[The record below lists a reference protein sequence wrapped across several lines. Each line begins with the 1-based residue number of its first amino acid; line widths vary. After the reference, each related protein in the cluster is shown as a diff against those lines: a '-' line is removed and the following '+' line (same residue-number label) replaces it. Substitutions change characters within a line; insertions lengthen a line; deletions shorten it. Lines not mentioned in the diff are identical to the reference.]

1 MQRRKFEVS
10 VKSAQMQQPVKLQCP
25 YTSGSATSSS
35 VCPLT
40 GIDVSKTAH
49 SEVIQAIDKKV
60 WFVLCASNQT

>member
-10 VKSAQMQQPVKLQCP
+10 MKSAQMQQPAKLQCP
-25 YTSGSATSSS
+25 YTSGSVTSSS

-60 WFVLCASNQT
+60 RLKLLHDV